1 MFTLQFRFDKLPD
14 EDIVKTIEESLKKAL
29 IEEDISKISRSGKT
43 ITVEGDVPR
52 RFVKFLVKKFLGQSQ
67 YKNLT
72 RVIST
77 KPEVFEVFYYQPET

>member
-29 IEEDISKISRSGKT
+29 VEEDISKISRSGKT

-52 RFVKFLVKKFLGQSQ
+52 RFVKF
-67 YKNLT
+67 
-72 RVIST
+72 
-77 KPEVFEVFYYQPET
+77 